1 MKGIA
6 DFSWIVLAC
15 TGCVAW
21 RGGFEVLLTC
31 GPDRLARDSA
41 LHALIMEEL
50 ERWGV
55 RIIFL
60 KGGTAEERPW
70 KLAPQ
75 TTGTMTEIER
85 AQVKER

>member
-1 MKGIA
+1 
-6 DFSWIVLAC
+6 
-15 TGCVAW
+15 
-21 RGGFEVLLTC
+21 
-31 GPDRLARDSA
+31 
-41 LHALIMEEL
+41 MEEL